1 MHKLGN
7 LFEYGKKFLA
17 DCKIALDRS
26 SAIGYNKKTLCRL
39 MQESPS
45 GMASASQADSGGF
58 VAEHAEHRAAGAGTA
73 VSVGN
78 GNTTS

>member
-17 DCKIALDRS
+17 DYKIALDRS
-26 SAIGYNKKTLCRL
+26 FAIGYNKYQHAGFAC
-39 MQESPS
+39 

-58 VAEHAEHRAAGAGTA
+58 VAEHAEQRATGAGTA